1 MNRLFEYVL
10 RLGDDALVAA
20 QRLGLTLPDPDLAY
34 DEAAGQWRT
43 GPIDWAEFRRVLAG
57 DGPCNAQ
64 RMAHRRAAHDE
75 GAWVREAA
83 SAYAAK
89 HNTPGDITPVEVA

>member
-1 MNRLFEYVL
+1 VPQS
-10 RLGDDALVAA
+10 
-20 QRLGLTLPDPDLAY
+20 QRLGLSLPDPALTY
-34 DEAAGQWRT
+34 DEGSGHWRI
-43 GPIDWAEFRRVLAG
+43 GPIDWPEFRRVLAG

-89 HNTPGDITPVEVA
+89 HAARPAVAIGAAAGEVA